1 MMVFAHYTLTMGW
14 PPGWL
19 FAFVKGEMLMLKRVM
34 LKWQMLIG
42 LCILLA
48 GLLMVPVVVVAGDKV
63 NINTANKETLSTLN
77 GIGPVTAE
85 RIIEYREKVGPFK
98 SIEEITKVKGIGEK
112 IFLKIKDSIVV
123 K

>member
-1 MMVFAHYTLTMGW
+1 
-14 PPGWL
+14 
-19 FAFVKGEMLMLKRVM
+19 MLKRAM
-34 LKWQMLIG
+34 FKRQMLIG

-63 NINTANKETLSTLN
+63 NINTANKESLSTLN

-85 RIIEYREKVGPFK
+85 RIIEYREKVGSFK
-98 SIEEITKVKGIGEK
+98 SIEEVAKVKGIGEK
-112 IFLKIKDSIVV
+112 TFLKIKDSIVV

>member
-1 MMVFAHYTLTMGW
+1 MVFAHYTLTMGW
-14 PPGWL
+14 PPAWL
-19 FAFVKGEMLMLKRVM
+19 FAFVKGEMRMLKRVM
-34 LKWQMLIG
+34 LKRQMLIG

-63 NINTANKETLSTLN
+63 NINTADKESLSTLS

-85 RIIEYREKVGPFK
+85 RIIEYREKVEPFK
-98 SIEEITKVKGIGEK
+98 SIEELTKVKGIGEK
-112 IFLKIKDSIVV
+112 TFLKIKDSIVV

>member
-1 MMVFAHYTLTMGW
+1 
-14 PPGWL
+14 
-19 FAFVKGEMLMLKRVM
+19 MLKRAM
-34 LKWQMLIG
+34 FKRQMLIG

-112 IFLKIKDSIVV
+112 TFLKIKDSIVV
-123 K
+123 E

>member
-1 MMVFAHYTLTMGW
+1 
-14 PPGWL
+14 
-19 FAFVKGEMLMLKRVM
+19 MLKRAM
-34 LKWQMLIG
+34 FKRQMLIG

-98 SIEEITKVKGIGEK
+98 SIEEIAKVKGIGEK
-112 IFLKIKDSIVV
+112 TFLQIKDSIVV
-123 K
+123 E